1 MFGREAKCIDHSSS
15 TAFDRDSHPAHLCAK
30 LAELGDLV
38 KSRFFHAAWY
48 QKTNY
53 DQQSC
58 RRTFRTSD
66 LVWLSWPTAGKLDP
80 EWEGNCNVKAVK
92 SPCNVEI
99 TRWAVNQRY
108 MSIAFDIGCSQQ
120 QTQLPQLLTL
130 DTTHNKAG
138 IHLKLTMFCFP
149 HPASHLSLHSPLGVI
164 RRKRDDHLIA
174 SHKLK
179 VEL

>member
-1 MFGREAKCIDHSSS
+1 MFGQEAKCIDHSSS

-30 LAELGDLV
+30 LAELRDLV

-58 RRTFRTSD
+58 CRTFRTSD
-66 LVWLSWPTAGKLDP
+66 LVWLSRPTAGKLDP
-80 EWEGNCNVKAVK
+80 EWEGNWNVKAVK

-130 DTTHNKAG
+130 DTTHTNPPQVD
-138 IHLKLTMFCFP
+138 HVLLPSPSFP
-149 HPASHLSLHSPLGVI
+149 PQPTQST
-164 RRKRDDHLIA
+164 RRYPQRERQPPDRF
-174 SHKLK
+174 S
-179 VEL
+179 